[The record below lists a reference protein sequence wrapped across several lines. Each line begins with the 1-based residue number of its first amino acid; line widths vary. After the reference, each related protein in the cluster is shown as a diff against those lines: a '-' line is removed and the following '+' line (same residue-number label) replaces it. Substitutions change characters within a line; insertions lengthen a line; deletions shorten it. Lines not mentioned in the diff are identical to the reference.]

1 MASVASKWEWV
12 DYQAHAQ
19 PAESHPQHAH
29 QLQQRTKAQRTLQPR
44 MEDADA
50 PQPYSPARRG
60 VGFSAPTFSASTL
73 DGSGVSS
80 KGDSFDLCV
89 LPPDLHT
96 LRAASP
102 SSIPR
107 RKPPPYDCQCG

>member
-19 PAESHPQHAH
+19 PAPESHLQHPH
-29 QLQQRTKAQRTLQPR
+29 QLQQRAKAQRTLQLP
-44 MEDADA
+44 MQDADA

-89 LPPDLHT
+89 IPPDLHT

-102 SSIPR
+102 SSIPH
-107 RKPPPYDCQCG
+107 RKPSRTIISG